1 MNKSFTA
8 EEYKDLL
15 QDEIRIFLNNPQHKI
30 MEEVLDGI
38 WDEVLLDLLM
48 GEVKGHNR
56 IIILEEISKRFNHL
70 SVERSTEPEGNIPAR
85 V

>member
-1 MNKSFTA
+1 MNKSFAA

-15 QDEIRIFLNNPQHKI
+15 QDEIRIFLNNPQYKI
-30 MEEVLDGI
+30 MEELLNGF

-56 IIILEEISKRFNHL
+56 IVILEEISKRFTYL
-70 SVERSTEPEGNIPAR
+70 SEEVNRA
-85 V
+85 

>member
-1 MNKSFTA
+1 MNKSFAA

-15 QDEIRIFLNNPQHKI
+15 QDEIRIFLNNPQYKI
-30 MEEVLDGI
+30 MEELLNGF

-56 IIILEEISKRFNHL
+56 IVILEEISKRFTYL
-70 SVERSTEPEGNIPAR
+70 SEVVNRA
-85 V
+85 